1 MLELIAG
8 NACSLIAT
16 GTDAFSSSRKTA
28 RGVLLVQVLSQLLY
42 GIGSVILKGY
52 SAAVQNFVSIL
63 RNLAAV
69 QKRRFKILE
78 WVLIALAVG
87 LGVWFNNR
95 GSIGLLPVLANLE
108 YSLAVYFFQDNE
120 LALKAVFLLDV
131 ALFCVLNVVIL
142 NIVGAIS
149 NIVVVILTSVFL
161 IREWRNRKKVKT

>member
-63 RNLAAV
+63 RNPAAV

-78 WVLIALAVG
+78 WILIALAVG
-87 LGVWFNNR
+87 LGV
-95 GSIGLLPVLANLE
+95 
-108 YSLAVYFFQDNE
+108 
-120 LALKAVFLLDV
+120 
-131 ALFCVLNVVIL
+131 
-142 NIVGAIS
+142 
-149 NIVVVILTSVFL
+149 
-161 IREWRNRKKVKT
+161 